1 MQELLPT
8 LKNKSIVHKKTEQQ
22 TTKVVHVSQRTS
34 KFIQQELQIVEDML
48 LGKH

>member
-8 LKNKSIVHKKTEQQ
+8 LKNKSIVHKKTEN
-22 TTKVVHVSQRTS
+22 TKVVHVSQRTS